1 MTDATKYRDIRSA
14 FWKTH
19 FRTALDYE
27 SYLESSDPKR
37 AAHWRTL
44 AEKIPELSTEQTK
57 RVQGHGRELNVLM
70 VSGVWCGDCVRQ
82 GPMVRQIADA
92 CGDSVELRIIDRDES
107 EALRD
112 EVRILGALRVPVVV
126 FLSEDF
132 HEVGRFGDRMLT
144 TYRRK
149 LATEIGA
156 ACAVPT
162 AELPAEEL
170 RSERDEWL
178 DVFERML
185 LMVRLAP
192 VLRERHAD

>member
-1 MTDATKYRDIRSA
+1 MI
-14 FWKTH
+14 
-19 FRTALDYE
+19 
-27 SYLESSDPKR
+27 
-37 AAHWRTL
+37 
-44 AEKIPELSTEQTK
+44 
-57 RVQGHGRELNVLM
+57 
-70 VSGVWCGDCVRQ
+70 SGVWCGDCVRQ
-82 GPMVRQIADA
+82 GPMIEQIARA
-92 CGDSVELRIIDRDES
+92 CGDDVVLRVIDRDQS
-107 EALRD
+107 EPLRD
-112 EVRILGALRVPVVV
+112 EVRILGALRVPVLV

-149 LATEIGA
+149 QATETGA

-162 AELPAEEL
+162 AELPEDEL

-192 VLRERHAD
+192 PLRERHGD